1 MRTATFD
8 NTVSILLKAY
18 LNDELEHDNC
28 AACAVGKW
36 INLLARIR
44 RTKFLDT
51 DWIVA
56 HKHINATGYSVHE
69 IHQIEY
75 AFENA
80 PYQGDDTE
88 EWMFNGLMAVVDV
101 LAEIHG
107 IDLTAKEEAKKLFVK
122 I

>member
-44 RTKFLDT
+44 RTK
-51 DWIVA
+51 
-56 HKHINATGYSVHE
+56 TGYSVHE

-107 IDLTAKEEAKKLFVK
+107 IDLTAKEEAKKLFVR